1 MQSLCLLGDSILD
14 NAPYTRPAPDTT
26 AHLQQLLTGW
36 SVERRARDGARM
48 SGVEAQLRGLTARP
62 TVAVLSI
69 GGNDAVEHVGLLE
82 RRGTTAA
89 QLLDELIRIADD
101 FETEYEPVARAVR
114 ERAERTVLCTI
125 YEVQLEPASYARLAK
140 APLGVLNDRIV
151 RVASRLSVEVLDLRS
166 VCTDKSDFVL
176 QIEPSAE
183 GAQKI
188 ARAIAN
194 VAIGEGLSSSR
205 VFSALP
211 L

>member
-1 MQSLCLLGDSILD
+1 M
-14 NAPYTRPAPDTT
+14 
-26 AHLQQLLTGW
+26 
-36 SVERRARDGARM
+36 
-48 SGVEAQLRGLTARP
+48 
-62 TVAVLSI
+62 
-69 GGNDAVEHVGLLE
+69 
-82 RRGTTAA
+82 
-89 QLLDELIRIADD
+89 DELIRIADD

-166 VCTDKSDFVL
+166 VCTDASDFVL